1 MKTVILMYQVISSKN
16 CCVLASL
23 RLRSNSGKV
32 PFFLVLFFGQT
43 KKTNKETRGYD
54 CSQTLFQK
62 FKNNSLLLF

>member
-1 MKTVILMYQVISSKN
+1 MYQVISSKN

-43 KKTNKETRGYD
+43 KKRTKKLAVMIAVRPY
-54 CSQTLFQK
+54 
-62 FKNNSLLLF
+62 FKSLRILHC

>member
-1 MKTVILMYQVISSKN
+1 MHQANNSYG
-16 CCVLASL
+16 CCALASL

>member
-1 MKTVILMYQVISSKN
+1 
-16 CCVLASL
+16 
-23 RLRSNSGKV
+23 LRSNSGKV

-62 FKNNSLLLF
+62 FKNTSLLTMKMYQ